1 MPSWVAAIKL
11 PQKLVIHAQS
21 LFESSPEREGL
32 TDVTTRV
39 RDWKLTVAAPE
50 RAIMEMLSLVDE
62 TPASL
67 IHAAEL
73 FDGLSALR
81 PSLVQRL
88 LEACTSIKVKRL
100 FLFLATRQDSPWSR
114 KLETTRVNLG
124 QGKRLVTRGGR
135 LDSRFLITVPESI
148 GAERR

>member
-1 MPSWVAAIKL
+1 MLRAFSKKL
-11 PQKLVIHAQS
+11 PEH
-21 LFESSPEREGL
+21 EGL
-32 TDVTTRV
+32 TDVPTRV

-67 IHAAEL
+67 THAAEL

-100 FLFLATRQDSPWSR
+100 FLFLGTRQDSPWSR
-114 KLETTRVNLG
+114 KLETSRMNLG

-135 LDSRFLITVPESI
+135 LDSRFLITVPESF